1 MPRGFVHRR
10 FLHYYLL
17 AATGACIGFAI
28 NKTDEAVASWQQIPW
43 GVAVICWALS
53 LYFGSRILIKET
65 EYMAHVARVDM
76 ALNGDDPNVQP
87 DPQVTQQL
95 LQWAQQ
101 KGRWKQWQF
110 TLLLAGAVF
119 FIIWHVLEMYMRAA
133 DST

>member
-76 ALNGDDPNVQP
+76 ALKGDDPNVQP

-101 KGRWKQWQF
+101 KGPVEAVAIHFVACWRR
-110 TLLLAGAVF
+110 LLHHLA
-119 FIIWHVLEMYMRAA
+119 RARNVYA
-133 DST
+133 GR